1 MAERPHATGA
11 SPESAG
17 ARYRTVRHRRPPRWN
32 VLGLWL
38 VVCVL
43 VVVLLAGGIG
53 APSAKTPPAKG
64 RQCTH
69 GVSSIGPV
77 TVENGKVVGGSTVPR
92 TQACLP

>member
-1 MAERPHATGA
+1 MAADT
-11 SPESAG
+11 
-17 ARYRTVRHRRPPRWN
+17 RYTTVQRRPAWN

-38 VVCVL
+38 AVAVL
-43 VVVLLAGGIG
+43 SVVLLAGGVG
-53 APSAKTPPAKG
+53 APAAQNQPGKG

-77 TVENGKVVGGSTVPR
+77 TVENGKVVGGSTIPR